1 MPIATQLS
9 HPHVGFDTPHNH
21 RTTTRLY
28 GALRPDVSRD
38 IRVATG
44 RAAGRFG
51 AHGGGMTIT
60 APLSAPSSRTFEG
73 IACIMV
79 GMFLFV
85 GQDVLMK
92 SLLGAYPVWMLIFTR
107 SVVAVLVLTPLVCSL
122 GAPHRLRTPLWPWHL
137 LRAFLFASGFALFY
151 AAFPFMNF
159 AVVTTIFFAAPL
171 MTALL
176 ASLFLGEQIGLPRM
190 AALLVGFAGVIVAMN
205 PTGTAFQW
213 VAILPLI
220 CALTYAISQ
229 IIVRKIGDQETTLT
243 IGLYTIAFS
252 GVMIGPMGWVLN
264 QVVTFGPEV
273 PHLRSDWPMPTGEDV
288 LWLAMLG
295 GIGMVGYLLVS
306 RAYQIANPSVVAP
319 FDYTYLPFAVV
330 IGYVLWDEIPET
342 TTIVGM
348 SLIILSGV
356 FIGYREL
363 IASRT
368 TDQPPPTAEATFAPG
383 NPAAPLALMTDVDG
397 GLMDELADEAP
408 DANGEETGAPR

>member
-1 MPIATQLS
+1 
-9 HPHVGFDTPHNH
+9 
-21 RTTTRLY
+21 
-28 GALRPDVSRD
+28 
-38 IRVATG
+38 
-44 RAAGRFG
+44 
-51 AHGGGMTIT
+51 
-60 APLSAPSSRTFEG
+60 
-73 IACIMV
+73 MV

-92 SLLGAYPVWMLIFTR
+92 DLLGAYPVWMLIFTR
-107 SVVAVLVLTPLVCSL
+107 SVVAVLVLTPLIVSL

-171 MTALL
+171 MTAVM
-176 ASLFLGEQIGLPRM
+176 ASLFLGESIGLPRLT
-190 AALLVGFAGVIVAMN
+190 ALMVGFGGVIIAMN
-205 PTGTAFQW
+205 PMGETFQW
-213 VAILPLI
+213 IAILPLL

-229 IIVRKIGDQETTLT
+229 IIVRKIGEQETTLT

-252 GVMIGPMGWVLN
+252 GIMIGPMGWLLN
-264 QVVTFGPEV
+264 QFVTIGPEAR
-273 PHLRSDWPMPTGEDV
+273 HLRADWPMPTGDD
-288 LWLAMLG
+288 LILLAMLG

-319 FDYTYLPFAVV
+319 FDYTYLPFAAV
-330 IGYVLWDEIPET
+330 IGYVLWDETPAL
-342 TTIVGM
+342 TTIIGM
-348 SLIILSGV
+348 SLIIMSGV

-363 IASRT
+363 IANRT

-397 GLMDELADEAP
+397 GVMDDAMEPPEA
-408 DANGEETGAPR
+408 ETAFKP